1 MKIVD
6 VLLIAVSSLKVNKL
20 RSLLALLGI
29 VIGVTAVTT
38 LMSIG
43 RGVQDSITSSLQSIG
58 TNLIFVS
65 HEGDRPNNLSAEDAS
80 HMGALLED
88 SFVNG
93 IAPEIVTN
101 SKVVYGQENQTATI
115 VGVTASYREVRN
127 IEMKSEKL

>member
-6 VLLIAVSSLKVNKL
+6 VLLIALSSLKVNKL

-65 HEGDRPNNLSAEDAS
+65 HDGDKPNNLSAEDAI
-80 HMGALLED
+80 HMGALLGD

-93 IAPEIVTN
+93 IAP
-101 SKVVYGQENQTATI
+101 
-115 VGVTASYREVRN
+115 
-127 IEMKSEKL
+127 

>member
-43 RGVQDSITSSLQSIG
+43 RGVQDSITASLQSLG
-58 TNLIFVS
+58 TNLIFES
-65 HEGDRPNNLSAEDAS
+65 HEGDRPNNMSVEDAT
-80 HMGALLED
+80 
-88 SFVNG
+88 N
-93 IAPEIVTN
+93 IAT
-101 SKVVYGQENQTATI
+101 
-115 VGVTASYREVRN
+115 
-127 IEMKSEKL
+127 

>member
-6 VLLIAVSSLKVNKL
+6 VLLIAGSSLKVNKL

-58 TNLIFVS
+58 TNLIFVA
-65 HEGDRPNNLSAEDAS
+65 HEGDRPNNLSEEDAS

-88 SFVNG
+88 
-93 IAPEIVTN
+93 
-101 SKVVYGQENQTATI
+101 
-115 VGVTASYREVRN
+115 
-127 IEMKSEKL
+127 

>member
-1 MKIVD
+1 MKIVY
-6 VLLIAVSSLKVNKL
+6 VLLISVSSLKVNKL

-65 HEGDRPNNLSAEDAS
+65 HEGDGPNNLSAEDAG

-101 SKVVYGQENQTATI
+101 PKVVYGEENQTATI
-115 VGVTASYREVRN
+115 VGVTASYREV
-127 IEMKSEKL
+127 